1 MEAIENIVI
10 IGAGNVGSRLGIAL
24 HSQGFTI
31 SQVAGRREA
40 SVIALAE
47 KVKAPFTLS
56 FEEVIKGQD
65 LYIVA
70 LPDQVMGMILPELP
84 LSDELLVHTSGS
96 APMSLLSPYSDNVG
110 VFYPLQTFTAQREM
124 ELNDVPFL
132 IEANRID
139 NENRLLDLSR
149 KLSGK
154 VLVANST
161 QRQSL
166 HIAAVFACNFSN
178 HMYDIARQ
186 ILEECQLDFDLL
198 SPLIT
203 ETAAKA
209 VALGP
214 DKSQT
219 GPARRNDMKIIEEHL
234 ELLKDNNTAREL
246 YKKITESIID
256 QSKQADDKL

>member
-1 MEAIENIVI
+1 MKAIENIVI
-10 IGAGNVGSRLGIAL
+10 IGAGNVGSHLAVAL
-24 HSQGFTI
+24 HNKGFTI

-47 KVKAPFTLS
+47 KVNAPFTLS
-56 FEEVIKGQD
+56 FEEVIKGRD

-70 LPDQVMGMILPELP
+70 LSDQAMNMILPKLP

-96 APMSLLSPYSDNVG
+96 VPMSLLSPYSDNVG

-139 NENRLLDLSR
+139 NENRLLDLGR
-149 KLSGK
+149 MLSEK
-154 VLVANST
+154 VLVVNST
-161 QRQSL
+161 QRQAL

-178 HMYDIARQ
+178 HMYDIAGK
-186 ILEECQLDFDLL
+186 ILGEYQLDFDLL

-209 VALGP
+209 VVLGP
-214 DKSQT
+214 EKSQT

-234 ELLKDNNTAREL
+234 GLLQDNMAARDL

-256 QSKQADDKL
+256 QTKQADDKL